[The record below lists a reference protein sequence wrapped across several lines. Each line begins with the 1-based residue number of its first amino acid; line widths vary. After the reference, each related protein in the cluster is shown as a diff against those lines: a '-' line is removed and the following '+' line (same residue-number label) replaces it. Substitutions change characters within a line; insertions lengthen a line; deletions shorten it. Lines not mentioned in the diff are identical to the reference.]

1 LNAFI
6 LHFELTRPRPWG
18 QLWTALLPWRKSW
31 PPAALQSDASLGAPD
46 AGKRA
51 VPTPSHAL
59 QALLDRLGPSSQAL
73 SDLGRVA
80 RTLRLAGAHNP
91 LAHLGAGTLTQAMQ
105 QLEGVA
111 DLCHDAE
118 LALLHL
124 QMHRRVEELRT
135 RAQAAR
141 HAQDALQ
148 ATQSGY
154 AGAA

>member
-1 LNAFI
+1 MNAFI

-18 QLWTALLPWRKSW
+18 QLWSLLLPWRKPW
-31 PPAALQSDASLGAPD
+31 APAAPPGAVSLAGTD

-51 VPTPSHAL
+51 VPTPAHAL
-59 QALLDRLGPSSQAL
+59 QALLDRLGPSSQGL
-73 SDLGRVA
+73 SELGRVA
-80 RTLRLAGAHNP
+80 CTLRLAAAHNP
-91 LAHLGAGTLTQAMQ
+91 LAHLGADTLTQAMR

-141 HAQDALQ
+141 HGQQALPASQ
-148 ATQSGY
+148 GGCT
-154 AGAA
+154 GAA

>member
-18 QLWTALLPWRKSW
+18 QLWTALLQWRKTWLPSAVQS
-31 PPAALQSDASLGAPD
+31 AAGCAIPD

-51 VPTPSHAL
+51 IPTPSHAL
-59 QALLDRLGPSSQAL
+59 QALLDRLGPASQGL
-73 SDLGRVA
+73 SDLGSVA

-91 LAHLGAGTLTQAMQ
+91 LAHLGADTLTLAMR
-105 QLEGVA
+105 QLEDVA

-141 HAQDALQ
+141 HAQDVPP